1 MKAKERYDRIPDQ
14 QEGSKID
21 VEESRN
27 FETINDAIAFF
38 DVACRRL
45 LNINLWD
52 EISGLSS
59 FQLFDEHG
67 NEVHR
72 EGKQGDYIRIDI
84 PGPGTQ
90 SGDGFDWVRIEE
102 IIRHQDAN
110 EELLSIRVRPSVK
123 PMAEGNSPAHF
134 LKAEATSTF
143 IVRRLQL
150 RVQAEE
156 HGRNEM
162 ANTDTTHILDNA
174 RNLLV
179 GGAAK
184 LGLSYPQWK
193 LLVKGIMAP
202 V

>member
-27 FETINDAIAFF
+27 FETINDATAFF
-38 DVACRRL
+38 EVACRRL
-45 LNINLWD
+45 LNINLWG

-72 EGKQGDYIRIDI
+72 EGIQGDYIRIDI

-90 SGDGFDWVRIEE
+90 SGEGFDWVRIEE
-102 IIRHQDAN
+102 IIQHQDAE
-110 EELLSIRVRPSVK
+110 EELLAVKVRPSVK
-123 PMAEGNSPAHF
+123 PMAENTSPAHF

-143 IVRRLQL
+143 IVRRLQM
-150 RVQAEE
+150 VVKAEE

-162 ANTDTTHILDNA
+162 ANTDTESILDNA
-174 RNLLV
+174 RNLFV

-184 LGLSYPQWK
+184 LGFSYPQWK
-193 LLVKGIMAP
+193 LLVKGIMEP

>member
-1 MKAKERYDRIPDQ
+1 MKAKEGYDRIPDQ

-27 FETINDAIAFF
+27 FETMQDATIFF
-38 DVACRRL
+38 SVACHRL
-45 LNINLWD
+45 LNINLWGD
-52 EISGLSS
+52 IAGLSS
-59 FQLFDEHG
+59 FQLFDEQG
-67 NEVHR
+67 NEVVR
-72 EGKQGDYIRIDI
+72 EGMQGDYIRIDI

-90 SGDGFDWVRIEE
+90 LGDGFDWVRIEE
-102 IIRHQDAN
+102 IFRHQDDK
-110 EELLSIRVRPSVK
+110 EELLSVKVRPSIN
-123 PMAEGNSPAHF
+123 PMAKGTSTAHF

-143 IVRRLQL
+143 IVRRLHL

>member
-1 MKAKERYDRIPDQ
+1 MKAKEQYDRIPDQ

-27 FETINDAIAFF
+27 FETIQDATAFF
-38 DVACRRL
+38 ELACRRL
-45 LNINLWD
+45 LNINLWGK
-52 EISGLSS
+52 ISGLSS

-67 NEVHR
+67 NEVDR
-72 EGKQGDYIRIDI
+72 EGRQGDYIRIDI

-90 SGDGFDWVRIEE
+90 LGGGFDWVRIEE
-102 IIRHQDAN
+102 IFHHHDDQ

-123 PMAEGNSPAHF
+123 PMTEGNSPAHF

-150 RVQAEE
+150 LVQAEE

-193 LLVKGIMAP
+193 LLVKGIMAS

>member
-1 MKAKERYDRIPDQ
+1 MKAKERYDHIPDQ

-27 FETINDAIAFF
+27 FETVDDAIAFF
-38 DVACRRL
+38 TLARRRL
-45 LNINLWD
+45 LNINDWG
-52 EISGLSS
+52 EISGLST
-59 FQLFDEHG
+59 FQLFDEYG
-67 NEVHR
+67 KEVNR
-72 EGKQGDYIRIDI
+72 EGQQGDYIRIDI

-102 IIRHQDAN
+102 IISRKDID
-110 EELLSIRVRPSVK
+110 EELLTIQVRPSGK
-123 PMAEGNSPAHF
+123 PMSEDNSPAHF

-143 IVRRLQL
+143 IVRRLQML
-150 RVQAEE
+150 VSTEE

-162 ANTDTTHILDNA
+162 ANTDTENILDNA

-202 V
+202 A

>member
-72 EGKQGDYIRIDI
+72 EGKEGDYIRIDI
-84 PGPGTQ
+84 PGPGTK

-193 LLVKGIMAP
+193 LLVKGIMAL